1 MKRRDFLQTSLS
13 LAALLQSRIV
23 LAGGSTSIADLPGMT
38 LSGGTMTLRGRDLSE
53 LAASMRGHVLV
64 AGQEGYDQARR
75 VWNAMFDKRPAV
87 IALCASPSDVMRA
100 VTFAREH
107 RLLTAVRAGG
117 HSISGKSTCDG
128 GIVIDVSPMQGVRVD
143 PEARVAR
150 VEGGALLRHLD
161 RETSAFGLVT
171 TAGTVSHT
179 GAAGLTLGGGLG
191 RVARRFGLACDNL
204 QSVDVVTADGKL
216 LTASDRQNPELFWAL
231 RGGGGNFGVATSFE
245 YRLHPMSP
253 TILGGDIAWPFAQ
266 AHDVLR
272 FYAEFMANAPDALS
286 TDVVAFW
293 TPTGPVLQLEA
304 CWSGDLAKG
313 ERVLQPL
320 RSFGKPLF
328 DRIAAMPYLAIQA
341 SGDETNAAGGRTY
354 IKSGFLTTL
363 SLQVIDTIVEAFSG
377 AGPDGPAVFFQQ
389 GGGAIGRKP
398 VGATAFPNRDANY
411 WLMVVQRWSDRS
423 KDEGHI
429 AAIRAA
435 WQRIEPL
442 TSGFYVNG
450 IGDDEHARIGPNYGK
465 NYPRLQRIKRQ
476 YDPGNQFRLNAN
488 VLPA

>member
-1 MKRRDFLQTSLS
+1 MKRRDFLQTSLGV
-13 LAALLQSRIV
+13 AALWPSRIL
-23 LAGGSTSIADLPGMT
+23 LADGSASIADLPAKL
-38 LSGGTMTLRGRDLSE
+38 LSGGSTTLRGRDLGE
-53 LAASMRGHVLV
+53 LAASMRGQVLV
-64 AGQEGYDQARR
+64 AGQDGYDQARR

-87 IALCASPSDVMRA
+87 IARCASPTDVMRA
-100 VTFAREH
+100 VDFAREH
-107 RLLTAVRAGG
+107 QLLTAVRAGG

-143 PEARVAR
+143 PQARIAR

-161 RETSAFGLVT
+161 RESSAFGLVT

-216 LTASDRQNPELFWAL
+216 LTASDAQNRDLFWAL

-245 YRLHPMSP
+245 YRLHAMNP

-266 AHDVLR
+266 ARDVLR
-272 FYAEFMANAPDALS
+272 FYVDYMAKAPDALT
-286 TDVVAFW
+286 TDLLAVW
-293 TPTGPVLQLEA
+293 TPNGPVLQMEA
-304 CWSGDLAKG
+304 CWSDDLAQG

-320 RSFGKPLF
+320 RSFGKPLV
-328 DRIAAMPYLAIQA
+328 DHIAAMPYVAIQK
-341 SGDETNAAGGRTY
+341 SGDEKNAVGGRTY
-354 IKSGFLTTL
+354 IKSGFMKAI
-363 SLQVIDTIVEAFSG
+363 SPQVIDTILDLFSA
-377 AGPDGPAVFFQQ
+377 AGPKTPALFLQQ

-398 VGATAFPNRDANY
+398 VGATAFPNRDSRY
-411 WLMVVQRWSDRS
+411 WLMLVQRWSDRS
-423 KDEGHI
+423 EDETHV

-435 WQRIEPL
+435 WQHLEPL
-442 TSGFYVNG
+442 TSGFYVNA
-450 IGDDEHARIGPNYGK
+450 ITDDEHARIAANYGP

-476 YDPGNQFRLNAN
+476 YDPANQFRLNAN